1 MIDVTEEKRAKA
13 QSKSAQEL
21 LLNAI
26 ENIDEGVVLYDADDR
41 FVLCN
46 SQVRMHL
53 RGLEDL
59 LVPGTKFEDVLS
71 AVHRNGYA
79 EPSSGESAE
88 ELIQDALDYHANPDG
103 SRTRRERDG
112 RWIMINEYKTTDGGT
127 LLVRTDITET
137 KRREKELERA
147 REAAET
153 ASRAKSEFLSSMSH
167 ELRTPMN
174 AILGF
179 AQLLNKAG
187 ERPLTDSSIRKYSG
201 EIIKGGNHL
210 LSLIDQVLDLAKIEA
225 GKLSLS
231 FESVRPADV
240 LSECMALIGGQI
252 GERGLILIDRTGES
266 PMPWLWTDQARFRQV
281 LLNLLSNAIK
291 YNRKGGSITVTAEPQ
306 EGGFHRISVFDTG
319 RGIPADRQSHL
330 FEPFNR
336 LGREAGEIE
345 GTGIGLTISK
355 QIVDML
361 GGRIGFESEEGIG
374 SLFWIDMPIAAD
386 QFGDTDDQ
394 DDDDETE
401 PDAAGRFSGTADQ
414 RRKVLYIEDNVSNL
428 RLMQAVLGQMPGV
441 SLYSAPSAEYG
452 LDMADTEMP
461 DLIIMDV
468 NLPGMSGLDALLKL
482 RASKSTRG
490 IPVIALTEAAKPD
503 EIEIG
508 RKAGFKEYLTKPINI
523 PEVLDSVRR
532 NLN

>member
-1 MIDVTEEKRAKA
+1 
-13 QSKSAQEL
+13 
-21 LLNAI
+21 
-26 ENIDEGVVLYDADDR
+26 
-41 FVLCN
+41 
-46 SQVRMHL
+46 
-53 RGLEDL
+53 
-59 LVPGTKFEDVLS
+59 
-71 AVHRNGYA
+71 
-79 EPSSGESAE
+79 
-88 ELIQDALDYHANPDG
+88 
-103 SRTRRERDG
+103 
-112 RWIMINEYKTTDGGT
+112 
-127 LLVRTDITET
+127 
-137 KRREKELERA
+137 
-147 REAAET
+147 
-153 ASRAKSEFLSSMSH
+153 
-167 ELRTPMN
+167 
-174 AILGF
+174 
-179 AQLLNKAG
+179 
-187 ERPLTDSSIRKYSG
+187 
-201 EIIKGGNHL
+201 
-210 LSLIDQVLDLAKIEA
+210 
-225 GKLSLS
+225 
-231 FESVRPADV
+231 
-240 LSECMALIGGQI
+240 
-252 GERGLILIDRTGES
+252 
-266 PMPWLWTDQARFRQV
+266 
-281 LLNLLSNAIK
+281 
-291 YNRKGGSITVTAEPQ
+291 
-306 EGGFHRISVFDTG
+306 
-319 RGIPADRQSHL
+319 
-330 FEPFNR
+330 
-336 LGREAGEIE
+336 
-345 GTGIGLTISK
+345 
-355 QIVDML
+355 ML

>member
-1 MIDVTEEKRAKA
+1 
-13 QSKSAQEL
+13 L

-26 ENIDEGVVLYDADDR
+26 ENIDEGVVLYDAEDR
-41 FVLCN
+41 FVMCN
-46 SQVRMHL
+46 SQVRKHL
-53 RGLEDL
+53 KGLEEI
-59 LVPGTKFEDVLS
+59 LVPGAKFEDVLG
-71 AVHRNGYA
+71 AVYRNGYA

-103 SRTRRERDG
+103 SRTHQDRDG
-112 RWIMINEYKTTDGGT
+112 RWIMINEYRTADGGT

-252 GERGLILIDRTGES
+252 GERGLTLIDRTGES

-291 YNRKGGSITVTAEPQ
+291 I
-306 EGGFHRISVFDTG
+306 
-319 RGIPADRQSHL
+319 
-330 FEPFNR
+330 
-336 LGREAGEIE
+336 
-345 GTGIGLTISK
+345 
-355 QIVDML
+355 
-361 GGRIGFESEEGIG
+361 
-374 SLFWIDMPIAAD
+374 
-386 QFGDTDDQ
+386 
-394 DDDDETE
+394 
-401 PDAAGRFSGTADQ
+401 
-414 RRKVLYIEDNVSNL
+414 
-428 RLMQAVLGQMPGV
+428 
-441 SLYSAPSAEYG
+441 
-452 LDMADTEMP
+452 
-461 DLIIMDV
+461 
-468 NLPGMSGLDALLKL
+468 
-482 RASKSTRG
+482 
-490 IPVIALTEAAKPD
+490 
-503 EIEIG
+503 
-508 RKAGFKEYLTKPINI
+508 
-523 PEVLDSVRR
+523 
-532 NLN
+532 